1 MRLLVSV
8 ADPAEARAAL
18 GGGADIIDAKEPRH
32 GALGAVAPE
41 VLRAIR
47 DAVGSRRPVSVALG
61 DCGSARAVETAA
73 RRAAGL
79 GVAFVKIG
87 FMGVASPPSARR
99 LAAGAHRAAAG
110 AGGAR
115 VVLVAYADWRRA
127 DALPPAALLAVA
139 RQVGA
144 AGVLLD
150 TAFKDRALFEL
161 LPPATVS
168 SWVAAAHRAGLFAA
182 LAGSLRGADFATAR
196 DLGADVV
203 GVRAAACVGGR
214 TGRVRRA
221 RVARLRALAHPVSA
235 SRSAAFI

>member
-8 ADPAEARAAL
+8 ADAAEARAAL

-32 GALGAVAPE
+32 GALGVVAPE
-41 VLRAIR
+41 VLRAT
-47 DAVGSRRPVSVALG
+47 AV
-61 DCGSARAVETAA
+61 
-73 RRAAGL
+73 
-79 GVAFVKIG
+79 
-87 FMGVASPPSARR
+87 
-99 LAAGAHRAAAG
+99 
-110 AGGAR
+110 
-115 VVLVAYADWRRA
+115 
-127 DALPPAALLAVA
+127 
-139 RQVGA
+139 
-144 AGVLLD
+144 
-150 TAFKDRALFEL
+150 KDRALFEL

-221 RVARLRALAHPVSA
+221 RVARLRAL
-235 SRSAAFI
+235 